1 MNEKQNQLNQDSL
14 NQEQTQEVDGDEEM
28 SSEEWLKQSNKV
40 LEILGATR
48 TFKNAGN
55 GFVMPYK
62 MPSEETEEE

>member
-48 TFKNAGN
+48 TFKNAGKC
-55 GFVMPYK
+55 FVMPYK